1 MKFIIDQPVSPIL
14 ADWLRDSGH
23 DAFHVR
29 ERGMSAASDAAI
41 FDLAVAEER
50 IIVTTDLDFSRILAL
65 SGRAGPALI
74 LFRAGNLSDS
84 DMLTL
89 LQAAL
94 AKVDSEQL
102 ARSVIVVDGT
112 RMRVTPL
119 PLRPDLA

>member
-1 MKFIIDQPVSPIL
+1 
-14 ADWLRDSGH
+14 
-23 DAFHVR
+23 
-29 ERGMSAASDAAI
+29 MSAASDTAI
-41 FDLAVAEER
+41 FELAVEEGR
-50 IIVTTDLDFSRILAL
+50 IIVTTDLDFARILAL

-94 AKVDSEQL
+94 ARVDAELL